1 MSYSLRE
8 KELICRELVN
18 LCDVISIDISYRK
31 NSVMTLINDCA
42 FKRLSFIT
50 PECITDRNALSSPLS
65 SEENRELSGFLYS
78 LGKSDMKSQLLLVSG
93 FKEYISLRGERYAG
107 LCDKNSKLYIA
118 LGLFAGAVTGIAFL

>member
-1 MSYSLRE
+1 MKYAGIILIILSTTSAGALMSYSLRE

-65 SEENRELSGFLYS
+65 SEENRELSGLS
-78 LGKSDMKSQLLLVSG
+78 L
-93 FKEYISLRGERYAG
+93 IH
-107 LCDKNSKLYIA
+107 I
-118 LGLFAGAVTGIAFL
+118 